1 MKVMKPNEIVVQN
14 FLSFYKL
21 YRNNAFRKI
30 KEFLS
35 NQKEIFYENKISELQ
50 NNGLSKEEAV
60 IKARQGWVS
69 VVSRSLEQIIEIV
82 ICDFCDKHKLKIT
95 NDKIL
100 KSKNLDEELNLV
112 KRAILVDFGE
122 NCVLPDGDIIIYKIV
137 EKRVKILAIL
147 SIKNSFRERYTETPY
162 WKLKLAENNLTKDIK
177 VFMITPD
184 NDDEISFLGVNPKK
198 SRIVMEYEL
207 DGIYLAKESFDE
219 SDKIKGIDKLIDD
232 LGKLL

>member
-1 MKVMKPNEIVVQN
+1 MKPNEIVVQN
-14 FLSFYKL
+14 FLSFYNL

-60 IKARQGWVS
+60 IKTRQGWVS
-69 VVSRSLEQIIEIV
+69 VVSRSLEQIIEII
-82 ICDFCDKHKLKIT
+82 ICDFCNKHKLKIT

-137 EKRVKILAIL
+137 EKGVKILAIL

-207 DGIYLAKESFDE
+207 DGIYLAKKSFDE
-219 SDKIKGIDKLIDD
+219 SDKIKSIDKLIDD

>member
-1 MKVMKPNEIVVQN
+1 MKANEIVVQN

-60 IKARQGWVS
+60 IKTRQGWVS
-69 VVSRSLEQIIEIV
+69 VVGRSLEQIIEIV
-82 ICDFCDKHKLKIT
+82 IRDFCDKHKLKIT

-137 EKRVKILAIL
+137 EKGVKILAIL

-162 WKLKLAENNLTKDIK
+162 WKLKLTENNLTKDIK

-207 DGIYLAKESFDE
+207 DGIYLAKENFDE
-219 SDKIKGIDKLIDD
+219 SDKIKSIDKLIDD

>member
-1 MKVMKPNEIVVQN
+1 MKPNEIVVQN

-60 IKARQGWVS
+60 IKTRQGWVS
-69 VVSRSLEQIIEIV
+69 VVSRSLEQIIEII

-177 VFMITPD
+177 VFMITSD

-207 DGIYLAKESFDE
+207 DGVYLAKESFDE
-219 SDKIKGIDKLIDD
+219 SDKIKSIDKLIDD

>member
-1 MKVMKPNEIVVQN
+1 MKPNEIVVQN

-21 YRNNAFRKI
+21 YRNNAFKKI
-30 KEFLS
+30 KEFFN

-60 IKARQGWVS
+60 IKTRQGWVS
-69 VVSRSLEQIIEIV
+69 VVGRSLEQIIEII
-82 ICDFCDKHKLKIT
+82 ICDFCNKHKLKIT

-147 SIKNSFRERYTETPY
+147 SIKNSFRERYTKTPY
-162 WKLKLAENNLTKDIK
+162 WKLKLAE
-177 VFMITPD
+177 
-184 NDDEISFLGVNPKK
+184 
-198 SRIVMEYEL
+198 
-207 DGIYLAKESFDE
+207 
-219 SDKIKGIDKLIDD
+219 
-232 LGKLL
+232 